1 MSDLYATLGVSPS
14 ATGEEIKK
22 SYRKLARQ
30 LHPDVNPGKEEAFK
44 AVTAAYETLSDPQKR
59 AQYDRGGSTTSAAG
73 AGFSFTDIMDAFFGG
88 GGESGPRSRQRRGQD
103 ALIRV
108 QIDLRD
114 AVFGGEREITV
125 DTAVGCTP
133 CAGSGAEPG
142 TGTRSCAVCGGRGQ
156 IQQMQRSF
164 MGNVMTTRPCGTCQ
178 GYGTVIASPCVQCS
192 GDGRVRSRRTLPVR
206 IPAGVDSGNR
216 IQLTGEGEVGAGN
229 GPAGDL
235 YIEIAIA
242 PDSTFV
248 RRGNDLHATV
258 EIPMTAAAL
267 GTVLSL
273 NTLDGPHEVDIIPGS
288 QSGQSV
294 TLRGLGVTKLRGSG
308 RGDLI
313 VHFEVVTPRNLDD
326 AQRELL
332 HQLAVLRGEERP
344 EGRLSTHGTGLFGRL
359 KDAISGR

>member
-1 MSDLYATLGVSPS
+1 MSDFYATLGVSRS

-30 LHPDVNPGKEEAFK
+30 LHPDVNPGKEEDFK
-44 AVTAAYETLSDPQKR
+44 AVTAAYETLSDPRKR
-59 AQYDRGGSTTSAAG
+59 AQYDRGGSTMGASG

-88 GGESGPRSRQRRGQD
+88 GAAESGPRSRQRRGQD

-114 AVFGGEREITV
+114 AVFGGDRDITV
-125 DTAVGCTP
+125 DTAVGCGP

-142 TGTRSCAVCGGRGQ
+142 TGTRTCEVCGGRGE

-164 MGNVMTTRPCGTCQ
+164 MGNVMTSRPCAACQ
-178 GYGTVIASPCVQCS
+178 GYGSVIASPCVQCS

-235 YIEIAIA
+235 YIEIAVA
-242 PDSTFV
+242 PDPTFV

-273 NTLDGPHEVDIIPGS
+273 NTLDGPHEVDIAPGS

-313 VHFEVVTPRNLDD
+313 VHFEIT
-326 AQRELL
+326 
-332 HQLAVLRGEERP
+332 
-344 EGRLSTHGTGLFGRL
+344 T
-359 KDAISGR
+359 